1 VDSQVDD
8 KDLRKKCRH
17 MKNYNTLD
25 FGIDP
30 DFCLM
35 KTTSGII
42 SNPKPKQSKRL
53 DESLD
58 MSMN

>member
-1 VDSQVDD
+1 
-8 KDLRKKCRH
+8 
-17 MKNYNTLD
+17 LD

>member
-1 VDSQVDD
+1 
-8 KDLRKKCRH
+8 